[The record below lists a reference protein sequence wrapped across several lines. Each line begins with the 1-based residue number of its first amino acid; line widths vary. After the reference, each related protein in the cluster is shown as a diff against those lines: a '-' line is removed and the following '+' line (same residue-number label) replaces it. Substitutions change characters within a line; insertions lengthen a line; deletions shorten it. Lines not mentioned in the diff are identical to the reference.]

1 MGNKVNIARQDTL
14 EEVLGIIKSESV
26 YGFIEHNAI
35 LAPGQRIEYIGANK
49 NYTPITVTKGGGYSL
64 GSWVDFPWLKANK
77 PYMVR
82 SDGTADYRLNEN
94 DYTKRE
100 DGTASDVANAD
111 YDGGAFAWAQKIYK
125 KEYTSGDD
133 RYVLFRFEKADGFEP
148 VGFIDSDN
156 NELEG
161 VWIPMF
167 YGSIIKDKMK
177 CISGNQPVYNKNTT
191 EEKSAIDAVGTRARF
206 FGGPIV
212 STLIDLMLMFG
223 KNCNLQ
229 EVYGTGN
236 CNGYDQS
243 QEPTYGVKRN
253 AVVNGGQFYG
263 TNDGR
268 SLNKIF
274 HSIVL
279 GSYNQW
285 MRDPYVICV
294 NGELK
299 VSKNYTYDISGA
311 SYESTGIKYTIG
323 DTNWHY
329 PHRYVSVPGYGA
341 VAEMPFNGSTATGGC
356 DGIIINKNITAVS
369 LAFGNCRNGLD
380 AGPRTRYLSVVAGDA
395 NWNLGAAFLLL
406 PPAGA
411 AA

>member
-14 EEVLGIIKSESV
+14 EEVLSIIKSESV

-64 GSWVDFPWLKANK
+64 GSWGDFPWLKANK

-177 CISGNQPVYNKNTT
+177 CISGNQPVYGKTT
-191 EEKSAIDAVGTRARF
+191 AEEKAAIDAFGTRARF

-229 EVYGTGN
+229 DVYGTGN
-236 CNGYDQS
+236 CNGYDKS

-253 AVVNGGQFYG
+253 SVVNGGQFYG
-263 TNDGR
+263 TNDNV

-285 MRDPYVICV
+285 MRNPYMVCA

-299 VSKNYTYDISGA
+299 VNKNYMYDISGV
-311 SYESTGIKYTIG
+311 SYESTGIKYDIDG
-323 DTNWHY
+323 VIWRY

-341 VAEMPFNGSTATGGC
+341 VAEMQFNGSTVTG
-356 DGIIINKNITAVS
+356 
-369 LAFGNCRNGLD
+369 AF
-380 AGPRTRYLSVVAGDA
+380 T
-395 NWNLGAAFLLL
+395 
-406 PPAGA
+406 
-411 AA
+411 

>member
-14 EEVLGIIKSESV
+14 EEVLSIIKSESV

-64 GSWVDFPWLKANK
+64 GSWGDFPWLKANK

-177 CISGNQPVYNKNTT
+177 CISGNQPVYGKTT
-191 EEKSAIDAVGTRARF
+191 AEEKAAIDAFGTRARF

-229 EVYGTGN
+229 DVYGTGN
-236 CNGYDQS
+236 CNGYDKS

-253 AVVNGGQFYG
+253 SVVNGGQFYG
-263 TNDGR
+263 TNDNV

-285 MRDPYVICV
+285 MRNPYMVCA

-299 VSKNYTYDISGA
+299 VNKNYMYDISGV
-311 SYESTGIKYTIG
+311 SYESTGIKYDFDDVI
-323 DTNWHY
+323 WRY

-341 VAEMPFNGSTATGGC
+341 VAEMQFNGSTVTGGC
-356 DGIIINKNITAVS
+356 DGIYIDKNITAVS
-369 LAFGNCRNGLD
+369 VLFGACLSGS
-380 AGPRTRYLSVVAGDA
+380 AVGPRALALDSVA
-395 NWNLGAAFLLL
+395 NIASWYIGTAVLLL
-406 PPAGA
+406 PPVGIAI
-411 AA
+411 